1 MKERTGSRNGR
12 KAAAAAVMIC
22 LLLICAL
29 AGCEKD
35 QGNKEQDRQVNLNM
49 IWWGNEVRDLRT
61 QRVLELYQKEN
72 ENVTI
77 EGKSYPEPDYW
88 EKMEFHAAG
97 KTMPDLVQMG
107 YDQLNSYVE
116 KDILLDLTPYIESGA
131 LDVSDIPEDVLEL
144 GKSGDGIY
152 GIAAG
157 INAYCL
163 FYNKTVTDECGITM
177 KDNMTYDEFVEIA
190 KEVTEKTGYRAN
202 LCPIDGSIFMTY
214 WARAE
219 GIPITGMQVPVGS
232 GAAYIPFFEILKTGI
247 EEGWHLRPDYGDM
260 TAVETDPMVYGSI
273 PRTMA
278 WCTVHGGSDLLTAF
292 QEAAPNG
299 VEIGIT
305 TIPTSDPQKSNF
317 LSPSMFFSVSADT
330 EHPDEA
336 VAVINYLINSTDAN
350 DILLGERGIPVS
362 TAVLD
367 EITDKLPRRER
378 ESFEF
383 VTNVVAPNCS
393 EIDPASPDG
402 AIELN
407 DTLGKILEKIASGE
421 STAEEAAEQYYDVEI
436 RLWGAQQ

>member
-1 MKERTGSRNGR
+1 MKVKKGFCRGI
-12 KAAAAAVMIC
+12 KAAAVMIA
-22 LLLICAL
+22 LLVICAL
-29 AGCEKD
+29 AGCGKD
-35 QGNKEQDRQVNLNM
+35 QEAEMQDSQVKLNM

-61 QRVLELYQKEN
+61 QRVLELYQKEHAG
-72 ENVTI
+72 VTI

-131 LDVSDIPEDVLEL
+131 LDVSDIPEDILEL
-144 GKSGDGIY
+144 GRSGDGIY

-202 LCPIDGSIFMTY
+202 LCPIDGNIFMTQ
-214 WARAE
+214 WARVE
-219 GIPITGMQVPVGS
+219 GISLNGSQVPVDS
-232 GAAYIPFFEILKTGI
+232 GKAYIPFFEILEKGI
-247 EEGWHLRPDYGDM
+247 EDGWHLRPDYGDM

-278 WCTVHGGSDLLTAF
+278 WCTVHGGSELLTAF

-305 TIPTSDPQKSNF
+305 TIPTSDPEKSNF
-317 LSPSMFFSVSADT
+317 LNPSMFFSVSADT
-330 EHPDEA
+330 QYPDEA

-350 DILLGERGIPVS
+350 NILLGERGIPVS

-367 EITDKLPRRER
+367 EIMDKLPRTER

-383 VTNVVAPNCS
+383 VTDVIAPNCS
-393 EIDPASPDG
+393 EINPASPDG
-402 AIELN
+402 WIELN
-407 DTLGKILEKIASGE
+407 DTLEKILEKIASGE
-421 STAEEAAEQYYDVEI
+421 ITAEEAAAEYYETEL
-436 RLWGAQQ
+436 RLWGE